1 MPDVT
6 ININGRGVVSGGGS
20 DNGGSGTQ
28 PQPRAGSNGQPYI
41 PPVGGSGSSA
51 GGSTQPTPTSSTN
64 TSGTPA
70 GGTPAMPTYDRMA
83 QDIRREI
90 LSRGVALVPGS
101 SNFNQLMSAIQGQQR
116 QQAYNKIDEKFAND
130 VTDTQRYYQLQQE
143 QQLKSLE
150 EERKKELA
158 SHPLQGAQ
166 DNINRRYDARAKD
179 IMDNITISQAQAF
192 DKLQKDS
199 DAEKAQVDKDLSKIA
214 AELVQ
219 ELKKQGGNGGSY
231 LGILRGKYAEAQRRR
246 DNAETEEEVQDASR
260 EMADIQKRMAR
271 ATTVRNP
278 LQKFQS
284 GWGTFTTLAGA
295 GMQAYNT
302 YLQNEGR
309 EIGVVNQA
317 ANGDAF
323 GAMQSNLERMRA
335 NYSGYGGAIGMGVGG
350 LVGGIGAALGSFGV
364 GTAAGAG
371 IGAGIGGGAGTWIG
385 NTAFNLI
392 YGDEV
397 NQAKLG
403 SMWADQEKRLNAY
416 NQLALVTRGNGNVA
430 DARTSLFNQFNAN
443 DTEGYSWGGLTPHDL
458 GYTNSDFS
466 IQAAQRAQSRGYYR
480 GGANGA
486 VLSALEEDTLE
497 KAYNMNQG
505 SLSQLG
511 SYDRYRR
518 GNNATQDVA
527 NLVASLDK
535 RGVWGMSGGQHLRT
549 NEFVNYQTQL
559 MEMQKSYMMHPSSEY
574 AQRQLLAA
582 QNVYG
587 DALDSRGIQAM
598 GQIDNAITNPQEGYS
613 KAILYDVIQQAIP
626 SARGNLL
633 AIRKAQYSDDPEI
646 RMKIQRAM
654 FNRLTQIYGG
664 VDTTSGYLA
673 MSQYTGIQNPT
684 ELKNWVNQMRRGLP
698 GVTKGDKSAAAE
710 GVKGYTQEVSKQMLQ
725 YQDQTVA
732 AISENLSNLKDVSQT
747 MLATFKKQLDE
758 IIGELGK
765 ANK

>member
-6 ININGRGVVSGGGS
+6 ININGRGVVGGGS
-20 DNGGSGTQ
+20 DNSSSGTQ
-28 PQPRAGSNGQPYI
+28 SQLRAGSNGQPAM
-41 PPVGGSGSSA
+41 PTSNGSNVGNA
-51 GGSTQPTPTSSTN
+51 QPSMPTSSTT

-90 LSRGVALVPGS
+90 MSRGCLMVPGS
-101 SNFNQLMSAIQGQQR
+101 SNFNQLMNQVTSQYKDKANSNIDAKYDDLRQSISKNRQSEVDALIASIDAKREKAIAKRPEAEDEINANFDKVLGDKLS
-116 QQAYNKIDEKFAND
+116 KIDKKYLLQY
-130 VTDTQRYYQLQQE
+130 TD
-143 QQLKSLE
+143 LE
-150 EERKKELA
+150 DNAQNERAAVDKELA
-158 SHPLQGAQ
+158 
-166 DNINRRYDARAKD
+166 
-179 IMDNITISQAQAF
+179 
-192 DKLQKDS
+192 
-199 DAEKAQVDKDLSKIA
+199 KIA
-214 AELVQ
+214 GEIVQ
-219 ELKKQGGNGGSY
+219 EMKRGNPNSY
-231 LGILRGKYAEAQRRR
+231 MARLRTEMGEARWKR

-260 EMADIQKRMAR
+260 EMAAVQRRMAR
-271 ATTVRNP
+271 ATNVRNP
-278 LQKFQS
+278 LQKFSS
-284 GWGTFTTLAGA
+284 GWGAFTTLAGA

-309 EIGVVNQA
+309 EIGIVNQA

-323 GAMQSNLERMRA
+323 GAMQSNLERIRA
-335 NYSGYGGAIGMGVGG
+335 KYAGYGGAIGMGVGG
-350 LVGGIGAALGSFGV
+350 LIGGIGAAMGSWGI
-364 GTAAGAG
+364 GTGAGAAAGAG
-371 IGAGIGGGAGTWIG
+371 VGGGVGTWIG

-403 SMWADQEKRLNAY
+403 ALWADQEKRLNAY
-416 NQLALVTRGNGNVA
+416 NQLALVARGNGNVA
-430 DARTSLFNQFNAN
+430 DVRDSLFEQFNAN
-443 DTEGYSWGGLTPHDL
+443 ETEGYSWEGLRPHDL

-466 IQAAQRAQSRGYYR
+466 IQAAQRARSRGYY
-480 GGANGA
+480 GAGTGEVVFKA
-486 VLSALEEDTLE
+486 IEEDALE

-518 GNNATQDVA
+518 SNNATQDVA
-527 NLVASLDK
+527 NLVASLDS

-559 MEMQKSYMMHPSSEY
+559 MEMQKRYMMNPSSEY

-587 DALDSRGIQAM
+587 DALDSRGIQTM
-598 GQIDNAITNPQEGYS
+598 GQIDNAITSPQEGYS
-613 KAILYDVIQQAIP
+613 KAILYDVIQNSIP
-626 SARGNLL
+626 GTRGNLL
-633 AIRKAQYSDDPEI
+633 AIRKAQYSNDPNV

-664 VDTTSGYLA
+664 VNTTSGYLA

-684 ELKNWVNQMRRGLP
+684 ELEGWVNQMRKGLP
-698 GVTKGDKSAAAE
+698 RITRGNKSAAAD
-710 GVKGYTQEVSKQMLQ
+710 GLKGYTQEVSKKMLQ

-732 AISENLSNLKDVSQT
+732 AISENLDSLKDVSTT
-747 MLATFKKQLDE
+747 MLATFQKQLND
-758 IIGELGK
+758 IIAELGK
-765 ANK
+765 ANN

>member
-6 ININGRGVVSGGGS
+6 ININGRGVVGGGS

-28 PQPRAGSNGQPYI
+28 SQPRAGSNGQPAM
-41 PPVGGSGSSA
+41 PTSGGSNVGNA
-51 GGSTQPTPTSSTN
+51 QPAMPTSSTT

-90 LSRGVALVPGS
+90 MSRGCLMVPGS
-101 SNFNQLMSAIQGQQR
+101 SNFNQLMNQVTSQYKDKANSNIDAKYDDLRQSISQNRQSEVDALIASIDAKREKAIEKRPEAADEINANFDKVLEGR
-116 QQAYNKIDEKFAND
+116 LSKIDKKYLLQY
-130 VTDTQRYYQLQQE
+130 TD
-143 QQLKSLE
+143 LE
-150 EERKKELA
+150 DNAQNERAAVDKELA
-158 SHPLQGAQ
+158 
-166 DNINRRYDARAKD
+166 
-179 IMDNITISQAQAF
+179 
-192 DKLQKDS
+192 
-199 DAEKAQVDKDLSKIA
+199 KIA
-214 AELVQ
+214 GEIVQ
-219 ELKKQGGNGGSY
+219 EMKRGNPNSY
-231 LGILRGKYAEAQRRR
+231 MARLRTEMGEARWKR

-260 EMADIQKRMAR
+260 EMAAIQRRMAR
-271 ATTVRNP
+271 ATSVRNP
-278 LQKFQS
+278 LQKFSS
-284 GWGTFTTLAGA
+284 GWGAFTTLAGA

-309 EIGVVNQA
+309 EIGIVNQA

-323 GAMQSNLERMRA
+323 GAMQSNLERIRA
-335 NYSGYGGAIGMGVGG
+335 NYAGIGGAIGMGVGG
-350 LVGGIGAALGSFGV
+350 LIGGIGAAAGGGV
-364 GTAAGAG
+364 GV
-371 IGAGIGGGAGTWIG
+371 GTWIG
-385 NTAFNLI
+385 NNAFNLI
-392 YGDEV
+392 YGKEV

-416 NQLALVTRGNGNVA
+416 SQLALIARGNGNVA
-430 DARTSLFNQFNAN
+430 NVRDALFNQFNAN
-443 DTEGYSWGGLTPHDL
+443 DTEGYAWGGLTPHDL

-466 IQAAQRAQSRGYYR
+466 IQAAQRARSRGYYT

-486 VLSALEEDTLE
+486 VLTALEEDALE

-518 GNNATQDVA
+518 SNNAPQDVA
-527 NLVASLDK
+527 NLVASLDR

-559 MEMQKSYMMHPSSEY
+559 MEMQKRYMMHPSSEY

-587 DALDSRGIQAM
+587 NALDSRGIQAM
-598 GQIDNAITNPQEGYS
+598 GQIDNAITSPQEGYS
-613 KAILYDVIQQAIP
+613 KAILYDVIQNSIAGT
-626 SARGNLL
+626 RGNLL
-633 AIRKAQYSDDPEI
+633 AIRKAQYSDDPEV

-654 FNRLTQIYGG
+654 FNRLTQIYGS

-684 ELKNWVNQMRRGLP
+684 ELKGWVNQMRRGLP
-698 GVTKGDKSAAAE
+698 GITRGDKSAAAD
-710 GVKGYTQEVSKQMLQ
+710 GLKGYTQEVSKQMLQ

-732 AISENLSNLKDVSQT
+732 AISENLANLKDVSQT
-747 MLATFKKQLDE
+747 MLATFKKQLND
-758 IIGELGK
+758 IIGELSK
-765 ANK
+765 ANN

>member
-20 DNGGSGTQ
+20 DNSGSGTQ

-41 PPVGGSGSSA
+41 PPIGNDSNGGG
-51 GGSTQPTPTSSTN
+51 TQPTPTSSTN

-90 LSRGVALVPGS
+90 MSRGCLMVPGS
-101 SNFNQLMSAIQGQQR
+101 SNFNQLMNQVTNQYKDKANSSIDAKYDDLRQSISQNRQSEVDALIASIDAKREKAIEKR
-116 QQAYNKIDEKFAND
+116 PEAADEINANFDKVLESKLSKIDKKYLLQY
-130 VTDTQRYYQLQQE
+130 TD
-143 QQLKSLE
+143 LE
-150 EERKKELA
+150 DNAQNERAAVDKELA
-158 SHPLQGAQ
+158 
-166 DNINRRYDARAKD
+166 
-179 IMDNITISQAQAF
+179 
-192 DKLQKDS
+192 
-199 DAEKAQVDKDLSKIA
+199 KIA
-214 AELVQ
+214 GEIVQ
-219 ELKKQGGNGGSY
+219 EMKRGNPNSY
-231 LGILRGKYAEAQRRR
+231 MARLRTEMGEARWKR

-295 GMQAYNT
+295 GMQAYTT

-350 LVGGIGAALGSFGV
+350 LIGGVGAAFGSFGV

-443 DTEGYSWGGLTPHDL
+443 DTEGYSWSGLTPHDL

-511 SYDRYRR
+511 SYDRYRK

-535 RGVWGMSGGQHLRT
+535 RGVWGMSGGQHIRT

-613 KAILYDVIQQAIP
+613 KAILYDVIQQVMP

-684 ELKNWVNQMRRGLP
+684 ELKNWVNQMRSGLP
-698 GVTKGDKSAAAE
+698 GVTKGNKSAAAE

>member
-6 ININGRGVVSGGGS
+6 ININGRGVVGGGS

-28 PQPRAGSNGQPYI
+28 SQPRVGSNGQPAM
-41 PPVGGSGSSA
+41 PTSGGSNVGNA
-51 GGSTQPTPTSSTN
+51 QPAMPTSSTT

-90 LSRGVALVPGS
+90 MSRGCLMVPGS
-101 SNFNQLMSAIQGQQR
+101 SNFNQLMNQVTSQYKDRANSNIDAKYDDLRQSISQNRQSEVDALIASIDAKREKAIEKRPEAADEINANFDKVLEGR
-116 QQAYNKIDEKFAND
+116 LSKIDKKYLLQY
-130 VTDTQRYYQLQQE
+130 TD
-143 QQLKSLE
+143 LE
-150 EERKKELA
+150 DNAQNERAAVDKELA
-158 SHPLQGAQ
+158 
-166 DNINRRYDARAKD
+166 
-179 IMDNITISQAQAF
+179 
-192 DKLQKDS
+192 
-199 DAEKAQVDKDLSKIA
+199 KIA
-214 AELVQ
+214 GEIVQ
-219 ELKKQGGNGGSY
+219 EMKRGNPNSY
-231 LGILRGKYAEAQRRR
+231 MARLRTEMGEARWKR

-260 EMADIQKRMAR
+260 EMAAIQRRMAR
-271 ATTVRNP
+271 ATSVRNP
-278 LQKFQS
+278 LQRFQS
-284 GWGTFTTLAGA
+284 GWGAFTTLAGA

-309 EIGVVNQA
+309 EIGIVNQA

-323 GAMQSNLERMRA
+323 GAMQSNLERIRA
-335 NYSGYGGAIGMGVGG
+335 NYAGIGGAIGMGVGG
-350 LVGGIGAALGSFGV
+350 LIGGIGAAAGSWGI
-364 GTAAGAG
+364 GTGAGAAAGAG
-371 IGAGIGGGAGTWIG
+371 VGGGVGTWIG
-385 NTAFNLI
+385 NNAFNLI
-392 YGDEV
+392 YGEEV

-416 NQLALVTRGNGNVA
+416 SQLALIARGNGNVA
-430 DARTSLFNQFNAN
+430 NVRDALFNQFNAN
-443 DTEGYSWGGLTPHDL
+443 DTEGYAWGGLTPHDL

-466 IQAAQRAQSRGYYR
+466 IQAAQRARSRGYYT

-486 VLSALEEDTLE
+486 VLTALEEDALE

-518 GNNATQDVA
+518 SNNATQDVA
-527 NLVASLDK
+527 NLVASLDR
-535 RGVWGMSGGQHLRT
+535 RGVWGMSGGQYLRT

-559 MEMQKSYMMHPSSEY
+559 MEMQKRYMMHPSSEY

-598 GQIDNAITNPQEGYS
+598 GQIDNAITSPQEGYS
-613 KAILYDVIQQAIP
+613 KAILYDVIQNSIAGT
-626 SARGNLL
+626 RGNLL

-646 RMKIQRAM
+646 RMKIQKGM
-654 FNRLTQIYGG
+654 FDRLTQIYGG

-684 ELKNWVNQMRRGLP
+684 ELRKWVNQMRSGLP
-698 GVTKGDKSAAAE
+698 GITKGDKSAAAD
-710 GVKGYTQEVSKQMLQ
+710 GLKGYTQEVSKQMLQ

-747 MLATFKKQLDE
+747 MLTTFKKQLND
-758 IIGELGK
+758 IIGELSK
-765 ANK
+765 ANN

>member
-6 ININGRGVVSGGGS
+6 ININGRGVGGGGS
-20 DNGGSGTQ
+20 DSGGSGTQ
-28 PQPRAGSNGQPYI
+28 LQPRIGSNGQPAM
-41 PPVGGSGSSA
+41 PTSGGSNVGN
-51 GGSTQPTPTSSTN
+51 TQPAMPTSSTT
-64 TSGTPA
+64 TSGTPV

-90 LSRGVALVPGS
+90 MSRGCLMVPGS
-101 SNFNQLMSAIQGQQR
+101 SNFNQLMNQVTSQYKDKANSNIDAKYDDLRQTISQNRQSEVDALIASIDAKREKAIEKRPEAADEINANFDKVLEGR
-116 QQAYNKIDEKFAND
+116 LSKIDKKYLLQY
-130 VTDTQRYYQLQQE
+130 TD
-143 QQLKSLE
+143 LE
-150 EERKKELA
+150 DNAQNERAAVDKELA
-158 SHPLQGAQ
+158 
-166 DNINRRYDARAKD
+166 
-179 IMDNITISQAQAF
+179 
-192 DKLQKDS
+192 
-199 DAEKAQVDKDLSKIA
+199 KIA
-214 AELVQ
+214 GEIVQ
-219 ELKKQGGNGGSY
+219 EMKRGNPNSY
-231 LGILRGKYAEAQRRR
+231 MARLRMEMGEARWKR

-260 EMADIQKRMAR
+260 EMAAVQRRMAR
-271 ATTVRNP
+271 ATSVRNP
-278 LQKFQS
+278 LQKFS
-284 GWGTFTTLAGA
+284 GGWGAFTTLAGA

-309 EIGVVNQA
+309 EIGIVNQA

-323 GAMQSNLERMRA
+323 GAMQSNLERIRA
-335 NYSGYGGAIGMGVGG
+335 NYAGAGGAIGMGVGG
-350 LVGGIGAALGSFGV
+350 LIGGIGAAVGSWGI
-364 GTAAGAG
+364 GTGAGAAAGAG
-371 IGAGIGGGAGTWIG
+371 VGGGVGTWIG
-385 NTAFNLI
+385 NNAFNLI
-392 YGDEV
+392 YGEEV

-403 SMWADQEKRLNAY
+403 SMWVDQEKRLNAY

-430 DARTSLFNQFNAN
+430 NVRDALFNQFNAN
-443 DTEGYSWGGLTPHDL
+443 DTEGYAWGGLTPHDL

-466 IQAAQRAQSRGYYR
+466 IQAAQRARSRGYYT

-486 VLSALEEDTLE
+486 VLTALEEDALE

-518 GNNATQDVA
+518 SNDATRDVA
-527 NLVASLDK
+527 NLVASLDR

-559 MEMQKSYMMHPSSEY
+559 MEMQKRYMMHPSSEY

-598 GQIDNAITNPQEGYS
+598 GQIDNAITSPQEGYS
-613 KAILYDVIQQAIP
+613 KAILYDVIQNSIAGT
-626 SARGNLL
+626 RGNLL
-633 AIRKAQYSDDPEI
+633 AIRKAQYSDDPKV

-654 FNRLTQIYGG
+654 FDRLTQIYGG

-684 ELKNWVNQMRRGLP
+684 ELEGWVKQMRRGLP
-698 GVTKGDKSAAAE
+698 GITRGDKSAAAD
-710 GVKGYTQEVSKQMLQ
+710 GLKGYTQEVSKQMLQ

-732 AISENLSNLKDVSQT
+732 AISENLANLKDVSQT
-747 MLATFKKQLDE
+747 MLTTFKQQLNN
-758 IIGELGK
+758 IIGELSK
-765 ANK
+765 VNN

>member
-6 ININGRGVVSGGGS
+6 ININGRGVVDGGGS
-20 DNGGSGTQ
+20 DNSGSGTQ
-28 PQPRAGSNGQPYI
+28 PQPRAGSDGQPYI
-41 PPVGGSGSSA
+41 PPIGNSSSGGG
-51 GGSTQPTPTSSTN
+51 TQPTPTSSTN

-90 LSRGVALVPGS
+90 MSRGCLMVPGS
-101 SNFNQLMSAIQGQQR
+101 SNFNQLMNQVTNQYKDKANSSIDAKYDDLRQSISQNRQSEVDALIASIDAKREKAIEKR
-116 QQAYNKIDEKFAND
+116 PEAADEINANFDKVLESKLSKIDKKYLLQY
-130 VTDTQRYYQLQQE
+130 TD
-143 QQLKSLE
+143 LE
-150 EERKKELA
+150 DNAQNERAAVDKELA
-158 SHPLQGAQ
+158 
-166 DNINRRYDARAKD
+166 
-179 IMDNITISQAQAF
+179 
-192 DKLQKDS
+192 
-199 DAEKAQVDKDLSKIA
+199 KIA
-214 AELVQ
+214 GEIVQ
-219 ELKKQGGNGGSY
+219 EMKRGNPNSY
-231 LGILRGKYAEAQRRR
+231 MARLRTKMGEARWRR
-246 DNAETEEEVQDASR
+246 DNAETEDEVQDASR
-260 EMADIQKRMAR
+260 EMADIQKRMAK
-271 ATTVRNP
+271 ATTVRTP
-278 LQKFQS
+278 FQKFQS

-323 GAMQSNLERMRA
+323 GAMQSNLERIRA

-350 LVGGIGAALGSFGV
+350 LIGGLGAAFGSFGV

-385 NTAFNLI
+385 NTEFNLI

-403 SMWADQEKRLNAY
+403 SMWADQERRLNAY
-416 NQLALVTRGNGNVA
+416 NQLALVTRGNGNVG

-443 DTEGYSWGGLTPHDL
+443 DTEGYAWNGLSPHDL

-466 IQAAQRAQSRGYYR
+466 IQAAQRAQSRGYYK
-480 GGANGA
+480 GGADGA
-486 VLSALEEDTLE
+486 VLSALEEDALE
-497 KAYNMNQG
+497 RAYNMNQG

-511 SYDRYRR
+511 SYDRYRK

-598 GQIDNAITNPQEGYS
+598 GRIDNAITNPQEGYS
-613 KAILYDVIQQAIP
+613 KAILYDVIQNSIKGT
-626 SARGNLL
+626 RGNLL
-633 AIRKAQYSDDPEI
+633 AIREAQYSDDPEV
-646 RMKIQRAM
+646 RMKIQKAM

-684 ELKNWVNQMRRGLP
+684 ELRKWVNQMRSGLP
-698 GVTKGDKSAAAE
+698 GVTQGDKSAAAE

-725 YQDQTVA
+725 YQDQTVV
-732 AISENLSNLKDVSQT
+732 AISENLSSLKDAS
-747 MLATFKKQLDE
+747 LKLLNTFHAQLDE
-758 IIGELGK
+758 IIKGL
-765 ANK
+765 NK

>member
-6 ININGRGVVSGGGS
+6 ININGRGVVGGGS
-20 DNGGSGTQ
+20 DNGGSGIQ
-28 PQPRAGSNGQPYI
+28 SQPRVGSNGQPAM
-41 PPVGGSGSSA
+41 PTSGGSNVGGAQSVM
-51 GGSTQPTPTSSTN
+51 PTSSTT

-116 QQAYNKIDEKFAND
+116 QQAYNRIDEKFTND

-179 IMDNITISQAQAF
+179 VMDNITISQAQAF

-219 ELKKQGGNGGSY
+219 ELKKQGGNSGSY

-271 ATTVRNP
+271 ATNARNP

-284 GWGTFTTLAGA
+284 GWGAFTAVAGL
-295 GMQAYNT
+295 GTKAYDA
-302 YLQNEGR
+302 YLQNTGK
-309 EIGVVNQA
+309 EIGEVNQA

-323 GAMQSNLERMRA
+323 GAMQSDLERRRGNWIA
-335 NYSGYGGAIGMGVGG
+335 GFGVGG
-350 LVGGIGAALGSFGV
+350 GIIGGALGALGSWGVGTAGGAALG
-364 GTAAGAG
+364 GA
-371 IGAGIGGGAGTWIG
+371 AGTWIG
-385 NTAFNLI
+385 NTAFNAF

-397 NQAKLG
+397 NQTKLG

-416 NQLALVTRGNGNVA
+416 NQLALIARGNGNVA
-430 DARTSLFNQFNAN
+430 NVRDALFNQFNAN
-443 DTEGYSWGGLTPHDL
+443 DTEGYAWGGLTPHDL

-466 IQAAQRAQSRGYYR
+466 IQAAQRARSRGYYT

-486 VLSALEEDTLE
+486 VLTALEEDALE

-518 GNNATQDVA
+518 SNHATQDVA
-527 NLVASLDK
+527 NLVASLDR

-559 MEMQKSYMMHPSSEY
+559 MEMQKRYMMHPSSEY

-598 GQIDNAITNPQEGYS
+598 GQIDNAITSPQEGYS
-613 KAILYDVIQQAIP
+613 KAILYDVIQNSIAGT
-626 SARGNLL
+626 RGNLL
-633 AIRKAQYSDDPEI
+633 AIRKAQYSDDPEV

-654 FNRLTQIYGG
+654 FDRLTQIYGG

-684 ELKNWVNQMRRGLP
+684 ELRKWVNQMRSGLP
-698 GVTKGDKSAAAE
+698 GITKGDKSAAAD
-710 GVKGYTQEVSKQMLQ
+710 GLKGYTQEVSKQMLQ

-747 MLATFKKQLDE
+747 MLTTFKKQLSD
-758 IIGELGK
+758 IIGELSK
-765 ANK
+765 ANN

>member
-6 ININGRGVVSGGGS
+6 INVNGRGVVSGSS
-20 DNGGSGTQ
+20 DNGSSGTQ
-28 PQPRAGSNGQPYI
+28 SQPMAGSNGQPAM
-41 PPVGGSGSSA
+41 PTSGGSNVGNA
-51 GGSTQPTPTSSTN
+51 QPSMPTSSTT
-64 TSGTPA
+64 TSGTPT

-90 LSRGVALVPGS
+90 MSRGCLMVPGS
-101 SNFNQLMSAIQGQQR
+101 SNFNQLMSTIQGQQR
-116 QQAYNKIDEKFAND
+116 QQAYNRIDEKFTND

-158 SHPLQGAQ
+158 AHPLQGAQ

-199 DAEKAQVDKDLSKIA
+199 DAEKAQVDKDLAKIA

-219 ELKKQGGNGGSY
+219 ELKKQGGNSGSY

-260 EMADIQKRMAR
+260 EMANIQRRMAR
-271 ATTVRNP
+271 ATSVRNP
-278 LQKFQS
+278 MQRFQK
-284 GWGTFTTLAGA
+284 GWGVFTTLAGA

-323 GAMQSNLERMRA
+323 GAMQSNLERIRG
-335 NYSGYGGAIGMGVGG
+335 NFSGYGGAIGAGVGG
-350 LVGGIGAALGSFGV
+350 LVGGIGAALGSFGI
-364 GTAAGAG
+364 GTGAGAAVGAG
-371 IGAGIGGGAGTWIG
+371 IGAGAGTWIG
-385 NTAFNLI
+385 NAAFNLI

-416 NQLALVTRGNGNVA
+416 NQLALVTRGSGNVA
-430 DARTSLFNQFNAN
+430 NVRDALFNQFNAN
-443 DTEGYSWGGLTPHDL
+443 DTEGYAWGGLTPHDL

-466 IQAAQRAQSRGYYR
+466 IQAAQRAKSRGYYT
-480 GGANGA
+480 GGADGA
-486 VLSALEEDTLE
+486 VLTALEEDALE

-518 GNNATQDVA
+518 SNNATQDVA
-527 NLVASLDK
+527 NLVASLDS

-559 MEMQKSYMMHPSSEY
+559 MEMQKRYMMHPSSEY

-587 DALDSRGIQAM
+587 NALDSRGIQAM
-598 GQIDNAITNPQEGYS
+598 GQIDNAVTNPQEGYS
-613 KAILYDVIQQAIP
+613 KAILYDVIQQVIP
-626 SARGNLL
+626 GTRGNLL
-633 AIRKAQYSDDPEI
+633 AIKKAQYNDSPEV
-646 RMKIQRAM
+646 RMKIQKEM
-654 FNRLTQIYGG
+654 FDRLTQIYGG
-664 VDTTSGYLA
+664 VNTTSGYLA
-673 MSQYTGIQNPT
+673 LSQYTGIQNPT
-684 ELKNWVNQMRRGLP
+684 ELEGWVEQMKSGLP
-698 GVTKGDKSAAAE
+698 KITRGNKSAAAA
-710 GVKGYTQEVSKQMLQ
+710 GLKGYTQEVSKKMLQ

-732 AISENLSNLKDVSQT
+732 AISENLSNLKDVSET
-747 MLATFKKQLDE
+747 MLATFKQQLND
-758 IIGELGK
+758 IIGELSK
-765 ANK
+765 ANN

>member
-6 ININGRGVVSGGGS
+6 ININGRGVVGGSS
-20 DNGGSGTQ
+20 DNGSSGTQ
-28 PQPRAGSNGQPYI
+28 SQPMAGSNGQPAM
-41 PPVGGSGSSA
+41 PTSGGSNVGNA
-51 GGSTQPTPTSSTN
+51 QPSMPTSSTT
-64 TSGTPA
+64 TSGTPT

-90 LSRGVALVPGS
+90 MSRGCLMVPGS
-101 SNFNQLMSAIQGQQR
+101 SNFNQLMSTIQGQQR
-116 QQAYNKIDEKFAND
+116 QQAYNRIDEKFTND

-158 SHPLQGAQ
+158 AHPLQGAQ

-199 DAEKAQVDKDLSKIA
+199 DAEKAQVDKDLAKIA

-219 ELKKQGGNGGSY
+219 ELKKQGGNSGSY
-231 LGILRGKYAEAQRRR
+231 LGILKGKYAEAQRRR

-260 EMADIQKRMAR
+260 EMANIQRRMAR
-271 ATTVRNP
+271 ATSVRNP
-278 LQKFQS
+278 MQRFQS
-284 GWGTFTTLAGA
+284 GWGAFTAVAGL
-295 GMQAYNT
+295 GLKAYDT
-302 YLQNEGR
+302 YLQNTGK
-309 EIGVVNQA
+309 EIGEVNQA

-323 GAMQSNLERMRA
+323 GAIQSDLERRRGNWTA
-335 NYSGYGGAIGMGVGG
+335 GFGIAGGIIGGALGALSSYGAATAG
-350 LVGGIGAALGSFGV
+350 GAALG
-364 GTAAGAG
+364 GA
-371 IGAGIGGGAGTWIG
+371 AGTWLG
-385 NTAFNLI
+385 NAAFNAF

-403 SMWADQEKRLNAY
+403 SLWADQEKRLNAY

-430 DARTSLFNQFNAN
+430 NVRDALFNQFNAN
-443 DTEGYSWGGLTPHDL
+443 DTEGYFWGGLTPHDL

-466 IQAAQRAQSRGYYR
+466 IQAAQRAKSRGYYT
-480 GGANGA
+480 GGADGA
-486 VLSALEEDTLE
+486 VLTALEEDALE

-518 GNNATQDVA
+518 SNNATQDVA
-527 NLVASLDK
+527 NLVASLDS

-559 MEMQKSYMMHPSSEY
+559 MEMQKRYMMHPSSEY

-587 DALDSRGIQAM
+587 NALDSRGIQAM
-598 GQIDNAITNPQEGYS
+598 GQIDNAVTNPQEGYS
-613 KAILYDVIQQAIP
+613 EAILYDVIQQVIP
-626 SARGNLL
+626 GTRGNFL
-633 AIRKAQYSDDPEI
+633 AIKKAQYNDSPEV
-646 RMKIQRAM
+646 RMKIQKAM
-654 FNRLTQIYGG
+654 FDRLTQIYGG
-664 VDTTSGYLA
+664 VNTTSGYLA
-673 MSQYTGIQNPT
+673 LSQYTGIQNPT
-684 ELKNWVNQMRRGLP
+684 ELEGWVKQMKSGLP
-698 GVTKGDKSAAAE
+698 KITRGNKSAAAA
-710 GVKGYTQEVSKQMLQ
+710 GLKGYTQEVSKKMLQ

-732 AISENLSNLKDVSQT
+732 AISENLSNLKDVSET
-747 MLATFKKQLDE
+747 MLTTFKQQLND
-758 IIGELGK
+758 IIGELSK
-765 ANK
+765 ANN

>member
-6 ININGRGVVSGGGS
+6 ININGRGMS
-20 DNGGSGTQ
+20 D
-28 PQPRAGSNGQPYI
+28 
-41 PPVGGSGSSA
+41 GSGSNNNGQQPLPPRQGA
-51 GGSTQPTPTSSTN
+51 TVAANGGVTSSPTSSNT
-64 TSGTPA
+64 TSGTPI

-116 QQAYNKIDEKFAND
+116 QQAYNRIDEKFANN

-219 ELKKQGGNGGSY
+219 ELKKQGGNSGSY
-231 LGILRGKYAEAQRRR
+231 LGILRGKYADAQRRR

-260 EMADIQKRMAR
+260 EMADIQKRMAK

-278 LQKFQS
+278 MQRFQA
-284 GWGTFTTLAGA
+284 GWGAFSTLAGGA
-295 GMQAYNT
+295 MQAYNT
-302 YLQNEGR
+302 YLQNTGR

-323 GAMQSNLERMRA
+323 GAMQNNLERIRA
-335 NYSGYGGAIGMGVGG
+335 NYSGYGGAIGIGVGG
-350 LVGGIGAALGSFGV
+350 LIGGALAAAGSLGVGTGAGAAGGAALGGGV
-364 GTAAGAG
+364 GT
-371 IGAGIGGGAGTWIG
+371 WVG

-403 SMWADQEKRLNAY
+403 SLWADQEKRLNAY
-416 NQLALVTRGNGNVA
+416 NQLALVTRGNGNVG

-443 DTEGYSWGGLTPHDL
+443 DTEGYLWNGLSVHDL

-466 IQAAQRAQSRGYYR
+466 VQAAQRAKSRGYYS
-480 GGANGA
+480 GDANNA
-486 VLSALEEDTLE
+486 VFTAMEEDALE

-511 SYDRYRR
+511 SYDRYRKS
-518 GNNATQDVA
+518 NNATQDVA
-527 NLVASLDK
+527 NLVASLDNA
-535 RGVWGMSGGQHLRT
+535 GTWGMSGGQRLRT
-549 NEFVNYQTQL
+549 NEFVGYQTQL
-559 MEMQKSYMMHPSSEY
+559 MEMQKRYMMHPSSQY

-613 KAILYDVIQQAIP
+613 KAILYDVIQN
-626 SARGNLL
+626 SVKGTRGNLL
-633 AIRKAQYSDDPEI
+633 AIRKAQYSDDPET
-646 RMKIQRAM
+646 RMKIQKGM
-654 FNRLTQIYGG
+654 FEKLTQIYGG

-673 MSQYTGIQNPT
+673 MSSYTGIQNPE
-684 ELKNWVNQMRRGLP
+684 ELKRWVNQMRSGLP
-698 GVTKGDKSAAAE
+698 NVTKGSKTDAVN
-710 GVKGYTQEVSKQMLQ
+710 GLKGYTQEVSKEMLK
-725 YQDQTVA
+725 YQDQTVV
-732 AISENLSNLKDVSQT
+732 AISENLSELKDSSLLLLKTFETQLRDIIENLK
-747 MLATFKKQLDE
+747 
-758 IIGELGK
+758 
-765 ANK
+765 